1 MDATRREAQLREQLT
16 DVSERL
22 SSMEATFGDQ
32 SAVPLPPDVAQLT
45 EHLKQRDEEVKRLKL
60 QEMHRQQSETA
71 LYAELD
77 RLSSAWEALERQ
89 VKSKIFDLSAMEERL
104 SKSALDV
111 RLRVPCQ
118 SLSRCAY
125 FIAESEI
132 GEQILCCDE
141 RQGIG

>member
-1 MDATRREAQLREQLT
+1 MDAVRREAKLREQLQ

-45 EHLKQRDEEVKRLKL
+45 EHLKQRDEEIKRLKL
-60 QEMHRQQSETA
+60 QETQRQQSETA

-77 RLSSAWEALERQ
+77 RLSSAWESLERQ

-104 SKSALDV
+104 SKIALDV
-111 RLRVPCQ
+111 SFLIQHIEKTECLFPHRKQNRRISFTQ
-118 SLSRCAY
+118 R
-125 FIAESEI
+125 
-132 GEQILCCDE
+132 
-141 RQGIG
+141 

>member
-1 MDATRREAQLREQLT
+1 MDATRREAQLREQLQ

-45 EHLKQRDEEVKRLKL
+45 EHLKQRDEEIKRLKL
-60 QEMHRQQSETA
+60 QEMHRQQSEAA

-77 RLSSAWEALERQ
+77 RLSSAWESLERQ
-89 VKSKIFDLSAMEERL
+89 VKGKIFDLSAMEERL

-111 RLRVPCQ
+111 GLC
-118 SLSRCAY
+118 LCCHFFSRCAY
-125 FIAESEI
+125 FIAESKI
-132 GEQILCCDE
+132 GEQILRCDE
-141 RQGIG
+141 RQGVG